1 MSDKQ
6 PSNKQL
12 FIRLGILI
20 GILAILLTTSLVIP
34 RLE

>member
-12 FIRLGILI
+12 FIRL
-20 GILAILLTTSLVIP
+20 AILFGIIAVLMISGLVIP

>member
-20 GILAILLTTSLVIP
+20 GLLAVLMITGLLIP
-34 RLE
+34 RME

>member
-12 FIRLGILI
+12 FIRLAILI
-20 GILAILLTTSLVIP
+20 GILAILLTTALVIP